1 MKRNGLTLRELGYDL
16 LDQGRRAGDFPLER
30 DAIDRIAAG
39 MIYTL
44 NDREDVRGPF
54 DHNERENYGKSSGAP
69 QPRRRRYPEA
79 QLAAGTMN

>member
-1 MKRNGLTLRELGYDL
+1 LTLRELGYDL

-44 NDREDVRGPF
+44 NDREDVRWAV
-54 DHNERENYGKSSGAP
+54 RP
-69 QPRRRRYPEA
+69 Q
-79 QLAAGTMN
+79 

>member
-1 MKRNGLTLRELGYDL
+1 MKPNGLTLRELGYDL

-44 NDREDVRGPF
+44 NDREDVRWAV
-54 DHNERENYGKSSGAP
+54 RP
-69 QPRRRRYPEA
+69 Q
-79 QLAAGTMN
+79 